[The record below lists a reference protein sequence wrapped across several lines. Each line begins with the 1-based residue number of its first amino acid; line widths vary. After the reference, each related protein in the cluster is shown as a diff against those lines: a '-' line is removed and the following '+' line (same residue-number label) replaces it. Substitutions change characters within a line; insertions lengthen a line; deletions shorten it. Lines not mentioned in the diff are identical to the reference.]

1 MNGKQIAERA
11 TMQSFLN
18 CYFRETGNC
27 RLEET
32 KKLAEFGGVHFG
44 FINGQ

>member
-18 CYFRETGNC
+18 CYFRETGNFS
-27 RLEET
+27 LEET
-32 KKLAEFGGVHFG
+32 KNWPNLDGRPRIH
-44 FINGQ
+44 